1 MANVLKKK
9 EASALSAI
17 RARAS
22 VSIHERNQTPIYN
35 SRIIIS
41 AYLLVNLLRQMLL
54 NADWRLRGTN
64 IIYL

>member
-1 MANVLKKK
+1 MANVPKKK
-9 EASALSAI
+9 EVNALSAI

-41 AYLLVNLLRQMLL
+41 AYLLVNLVCQMVL
-54 NADWRLRGTN
+54 NSRLATRTN
-64 IIYL
+64 IY